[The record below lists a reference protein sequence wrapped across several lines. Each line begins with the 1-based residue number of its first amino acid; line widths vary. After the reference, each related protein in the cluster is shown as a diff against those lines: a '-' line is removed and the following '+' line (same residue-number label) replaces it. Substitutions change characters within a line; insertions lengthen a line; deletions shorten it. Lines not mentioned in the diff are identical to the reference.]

1 MRRPSFRTVRKAV
14 CAAVFVAVVAGL
26 LFHTGTGTLSSMGVG
41 SIAAVCPLGLLETL
55 VTGQNTNLHALVLL
69 VAMGLVALL
78 LGRAFCAWLC
88 PTPYVQ
94 RFFRRS
100 KLERSEGETEHVARS
115 CKRKG
120 ACAVSASADVQEADA
135 NGCSACEGCAKPL
148 SPVGGDRDGLRLDS
162 RHVVLGGTLLSAG
175 LFGFPV
181 FCLICPVGLTFAT
194 IVALWYFF
202 SAGEATIGVLL
213 FPAIIAVELVFFR
226 RWCKTL
232 CPLAALFSLA
242 ARFGP
247 QVARPRV
254 SATCLRA
261 QGVDCRRCVEACPE
275 GLDPHS
281 ALLTECTRC
290 GDCAAACPAQA
301 ISMRTLSV
309 RKGRARAIDAD
320 SAPVEL

>member
-1 MRRPSFRTVRKAV
+1 MKRPSFRTARKTA
-14 CAAVFVAVVAGL
+14 CAAVFVAVVVGL
-26 LFHTGTGTLSSMGVG
+26 LFHTGTGTLSSAGVG

-69 VAMGLVALL
+69 VAMGLAALL

-94 RFFRRS
+94 RFFHRS
-100 KLERSEGETEHVARS
+100 KIEDSEGETEHFVRS
-115 CKRKG
+115 CDRKG
-120 ACAVSASADVQEADA
+120 ACGVSAPVDVQEAGVDA
-135 NGCSACEGCAKPL
+135 RTACEGCTKSLP
-148 SPVGGDRDGLRLDS
+148 PVGGARDGLQLDS
-162 RHVVLGGTLLSAG
+162 RHAVLGSALLSAG

-181 FCLICPVGLTFAT
+181 FCLVCPVGLTFAT

-213 FPAIIAVELVFFR
+213 FPIIIAVELIFFR
-226 RWCKTL
+226 RWCKAL
-232 CPLAALFSLA
+232 CPLAALLSLV
-242 ARFGP
+242 ARIGP
-247 QVARPRV
+247 QAVRPRV
-254 SATCLRA
+254 SAACLRTR
-261 QGVDCRRCVEACPE
+261 GVDCRRCVEACPE

-290 GDCAAACPAQA
+290 GDCTAVCPAHA
-301 ISMRTLSV
+301 ISMKTPSV
-309 RKGRARAIDAD
+309 RKGRARAIDSD